1 MSKGFKSNVI
11 IVVLL
16 ILTIGVIT
24 LGIKNDKKARAKD
37 IEDVKIYEAKN
48 TASAK
53 KPGESTNKKADKE
66 KEDTLDVYGKLQSGK
81 DIKILVVGDSIGKSL
96 GKTKDDA
103 AWDVKVKKL
112 IEDKYKSKCSVE
124 NISEDS
130 AVAYKGYSE
139 IMKNDIKDFD
149 LAIVCFGGSD
159 EQATTKDDFS
169 ITYETVIRQL
179 KKRNTGAEII
189 TVLEN
194 TMNNKKFIDVIKDV
208 SKNYNLDM
216 IDGIAAYNDSPLSKK
231 DMMANKSH
239 PNDKGYELYADA
251 IFKLIEK
258 NVDAKKTVSKE
269 LQKAI
274 NADADSFDK
283 FNFVTKYDSN
293 DGFDVKDDAVI
304 STKDNSEIIYKTSA
318 SKVGISYLDMKGG
331 GKIEIF
337 VNGKFAKKIDTNS
350 DRDIKKAK
358 LVADNLKG
366 ENTIKIKSQGRV
378 VKVFGIITN

>member
-1 MSKGFKSNVI
+1 MKKGFKENLV
-11 IVVLL
+11 IVVLF
-16 ILTIGVIT
+16 ILTAGIIT

-37 IEDVKIYEAKN
+37 IEDAKVYEAKN
-48 TASAK
+48 ASSAK
-53 KPGESTNKKADKE
+53 KTEESTNKKPDKE

-112 IEDKYKSKCSVE
+112 IEDKYKNKCTIN

-130 AVAYKGYSE
+130 AIAYKGYSE

-159 EQATTKDDFS
+159 QYVTTKEQFS
-169 ITYETVIRQL
+169 STYEAVIRQL
-179 KKRNTGAEII
+179 KKKNVKGEII

-194 TMNNKKFIDVIKDV
+194 TMQNQSFVDVVKDV

-216 IDGIAAYNDSPLSKK
+216 MDGIAAYNDSGINQKELLADKL
-231 DMMANKSH
+231 H
-239 PNDKGYELYADA
+239 PNDKGYEVYANA
-251 IFKLIEK
+251 IYKLIEK
-258 NVDAKKTVSKE
+258 NVDAKKTVNKE
-269 LQKAI
+269 LQKAK
-274 NADADSFDK
+274 NVDADSFDN

-293 DGFDVKDDAVI
+293 DGFDFKDDAVI
-304 STKDNSEIIYKTSA
+304 STKDSSEINYKTSA
-318 SKVGISYLDMKGG
+318 SKIGISYLDMQGG
-331 GKIEIF
+331 GNIKVY
-337 VNGKFAKKIDTNS
+337 VNGRFVKTIDTSS

-366 ENTIKIKSQGRV
+366 ENTIKIRSNGKT
-378 VKVFGIITN
+378 VKVFGIMTN